1 MPIREFIGKNL
12 KNKEV
17 VWVRAKNDYCI
28 ELFNPKNTKK
38 AIPIK
43 LLFKNNTLEN
53 VNDFIYKKNI
63 KTVTRETAD
72 SFLMKNVIPIYNYS
86 KSLSIFIFDAKKK
99 LVDDWEISDDFV
111 IGFVDV
117 IWFNSRLIKKDG
129 ISPIDILDDDN
140 ERMNL
145 LADVFTDPDSI
156 TDEYDG
162 GTLIFE
168 DDENPI
174 YIENIYI
181 KPEHRRKGIAS
192 YILENLPDFVER
204 LFGYNNDITYIIPT
218 ITSLAE
224 EKEQLNNPQNKF
236 QEFTKNK
243 LEQVVK
249 MLNKND
255 FEPCIEEYP
264 DICNVFRKR
273 RSWFKLFFLMICI

>member
-1 MPIREFIGKNL
+1 M
-12 KNKEV
+12 
-17 VWVRAKNDYCI
+17 RAKNDYCI

-43 LLFKNNTLEN
+43 LLFRNNTLEN
-53 VNDFIYKKNI
+53 VNDFICKKNI

-99 LVDDWEISDDFV
+99 FVDDWEIADDFV

-218 ITSLAE
+218 ITILAE
-224 EKEQLNNPQNKF
+224 EKEQLNIPQNKLK
-236 QEFTKNK
+236 EFSENK

-273 RSWFKLFFLMICI
+273 RS